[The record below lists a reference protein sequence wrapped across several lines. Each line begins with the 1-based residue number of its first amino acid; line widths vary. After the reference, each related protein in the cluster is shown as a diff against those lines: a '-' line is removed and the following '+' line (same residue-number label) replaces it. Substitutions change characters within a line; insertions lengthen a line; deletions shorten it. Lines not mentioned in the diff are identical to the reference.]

1 MISRKSQNYG
11 QALFECEASEKLF
24 QQLKELSDIFME
36 TEIIDFFL
44 SFTVSKEDKEN
55 ILNKALKHSSPLLKN
70 FFLILLDNKA
80 FSLLPQIV
88 SSYGK
93 LMEEKDNICTGTIY
107 SFHLL
112 SREQTKE
119 IKDLLKNF
127 FNKRLE
133 LNQKE
138 DKSLMGGVYIEAGG
152 YVFDGTVK
160 HYLKHFK
167 TSGG

>member
-1 MISRKSQNYG
+1 MISRRSQNYG
-11 QALFECEASEKLF
+11 QALFESEASEEMFK
-24 QQLKELSDIFME
+24 QLREISGIFME
-36 TEIIDFFL
+36 PEIMDFFL
-44 SFTVSKEDKEN
+44 SFTVSKENKKN
-55 ILNKALKHSSPLLKN
+55 ILHNSLKHSSPLLKN

-88 SSYGK
+88 SAYGK
-93 LMEEKDNICTGTIY
+93 LVEERDNVCTGTVY
-107 SFHLL
+107 SPHPL
-112 SREQTKE
+112 SKEQTKD
-119 IKDLLKNF
+119 IKNLLQRF

-138 DKSLMGGVYIEAGG
+138 DRSLIGGVYVEAGD

-160 HYLKHFK
+160 YYLKHFK